1 MNLSFA
7 QKLLI
12 AIGSL
17 IVLIMGALTISNDI
31 RLRSTT
37 DRYVSALMSDAVA
50 QSTSSIADWLNT
62 RLDMAEATAKALE
75 RTRNDDNARVLMEA
89 MTEGGNIKD
98 VYAGTEVEASF
109 FGLLCI
115 PPPPSLRSCHHEG
128 QARC

>member
-50 QSTSSIADWLNT
+50 QSTSSIAECH
-62 RLDMAEATAKALE
+62 A
-75 RTRNDDNARVLMEA
+75 A
-89 MTEGGNIKD
+89 MLQHLW
-98 VYAGTEVEASF
+98 AF
-109 FGLLCI
+109 F
-115 PPPPSLRSCHHEG
+115 
-128 QARC
+128 